1 MNMNVS
7 EFKPNMNNFKQ
18 PQPTMNTNTVGFN
31 PNANFM
37 PSNVGRA
44 PPPNF
49 GQQQPPMTMS
59 LQSGIFQP
67 QQQRAPMPVPT
78 QPQVQAPPPKPVE
91 PPKEKSVLLL
101 ERIVKGSNENVKSDE
116 ITEEDT
122 PKVVE
127 LTKCLN
133 KIKSVESAK
142 KITVDMLASFV
153 TALKDNVI
161 NLPANLVKMSVHSRV
176 INRGNEGDDK
186 PLMDKQGPK
195 RSTDNGFGRGRGRG

>member
-1 MNMNVS
+1 
-7 EFKPNMNNFKQ
+7 
-18 PQPTMNTNTVGFN
+18 
-31 PNANFM
+31 
-37 PSNVGRA
+37 
-44 PPPNF
+44 
-49 GQQQPPMTMS
+49 
-59 LQSGIFQP
+59 
-67 QQQRAPMPVPT
+67 MPVPT